1 MGVVIARLEAF
12 VVNVIH
18 ADMWIAECDE
28 LGLVTEA
35 KTYDELTEK
44 VWEIAPELYE
54 INGLGDHSEV
64 IRIKFVQEQS
74 SDSRV
79 AL

>member
-1 MGVVIARLEAF
+1 MGVVITRLEAF

-18 ADMWIAECDE
+18 DDMWIAECDE

-35 KTYDELTEK
+35 KNYDELIDK

-54 INGLGDHSEV
+54 INGLGDQSEV
-64 IRIKFVQEQS
+64 IRLKFVQEQS

-79 AL
+79 VL

>member
-1 MGVVIARLEAF
+1 MGVVITEAF

-18 ADMWIAECDE
+18 DDMWVAECDE

-54 INGLGDHSEV
+54 INGMGDQSEV
-64 IRIKFVQEQS
+64 IRLKFIQEQS

>member
-1 MGVVIARLEAF
+1 MGVVITRLESF

-18 ADMWIAECDE
+18 DDMWIAECDE

-35 KTYDELTEK
+35 KTYDELIEK

-54 INGLGDHSEV
+54 INGLGDQSEV
-64 IRIKFVQEQS
+64 IRLKFVQEQS

-79 AL
+79 VL

>member
-1 MGVVIARLEAF
+1 MGVVITRLEAF

-18 ADMWIAECDE
+18 DDMWIAECDE

-54 INGLGDHSEV
+54 INGMGDQSEV
-64 IRIKFVQEQS
+64 IRLKFIQEQS

>member
-1 MGVVIARLEAF
+1 MGVVITRIEAF

-18 ADMWIAECDE
+18 DDMWIAECDE

-35 KTYDELTEK
+35 KNYDELIEK

-54 INGLGDHSEV
+54 INGLGDQSEV
-64 IRIKFVQEQS
+64 IRLKFVQEQS

-79 AL
+79 VL